1 MTIRVLRYQV
11 FLYNIQTRMPFRYGI
26 AEMTAV
32 PHLFLQLE
40 CEIDGQVAMG
50 ISADNL
56 IPKWFT
62 KDLETS
68 YQADLQD
75 MRRVINQAAQF
86 AVQADSAE
94 SIFNIWWSIYQV
106 QQAWASSEGY
116 PSLLWNFGVS
126 LVERALIDAFCHS
139 KDVPFADA
147 IKENALGIDLN
158 VIHPELQGLSPA
170 NLLPQ
175 RPLREIHI
183 RHTIGLTD
191 AIAET
196 DIASDQKLVD
206 GLPQSLEAN
215 IRTYG
220 LRYFKIKINGDV
232 DLDPE
237 RLCRIDDVLQSC
249 GVEDY
254 FFTLDG
260 NEQYKSVAE
269 FRSFWEQISGQSACS
284 PHMERLL
291 FVEQPFHRGVAL
303 SDETRRDLNAWHDRP
318 LIIIDESDAE
328 IDSLRL
334 ALECGYAG
342 TSHKNCKGVFKSVA
356 NACLLVYLREQASQQ
371 KFILSGEDLANIGPV
386 ALLQDLTAMSV
397 LGIEHVERNGH
408 HYFAGLSIF
417 PPEVQ
422 KRTLDAHV
430 DLYHQLGDFSTLDI
444 QNGKLHID
452 SLLASP
458 FGYQPDFSPKD
469 WFQSENSWNYESL
482 DHLVKERK

>member
-1 MTIRVLRYQV
+1 
-11 FLYNIQTRMPFRYGI
+11 
-26 AEMTAV
+26 
-32 PHLFLQLE
+32 
-40 CEIDGQVAMG
+40 
-50 ISADNL
+50 
-56 IPKWFT
+56 
-62 KDLETS
+62 
-68 YQADLQD
+68 
-75 MRRVINQAAQF
+75 
-86 AVQADSAE
+86 
-94 SIFNIWWSIYQV
+94 
-106 QQAWASSEGY
+106 
-116 PSLLWNFGVS
+116 
-126 LVERALIDAFCHS
+126 
-139 KDVPFADA
+139 
-147 IKENALGIDLN
+147 
-158 VIHPELQGLSPA
+158 
-170 NLLPQ
+170 
-175 RPLREIHI
+175 
-183 RHTIGLTD
+183 
-191 AIAET
+191 
-196 DIASDQKLVD
+196 
-206 GLPQSLEAN
+206 
-215 IRTYG
+215 
-220 LRYFKIKINGDV
+220 
-232 DLDPE
+232 
-237 RLCRIDDVLQSC
+237 
-249 GVEDY
+249 
-254 FFTLDG
+254 
-260 NEQYKSVAE
+260 
-269 FRSFWEQISGQSACS
+269 
-284 PHMERLL
+284 MERLL